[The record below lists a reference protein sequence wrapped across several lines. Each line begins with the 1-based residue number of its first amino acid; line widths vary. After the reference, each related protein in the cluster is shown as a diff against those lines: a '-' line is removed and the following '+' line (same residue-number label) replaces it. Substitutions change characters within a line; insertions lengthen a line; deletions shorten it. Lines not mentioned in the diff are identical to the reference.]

1 MAGHQTRAL
10 GQGNALSLKYIFSPF
25 GRFQG
30 HANLDDREDRT
41 VVMSAQGHNCPYFR
55 DKVMEAAVSHTKEL
69 AWSVALGDQ
78 GSVLQKPQSR
88 DVMQK

>member
-1 MAGHQTRAL
+1 MYCRDSN
-10 GQGNALSLKYIFSPF
+10 QGFGPRKCSNSKYILSPL
-25 GRFQG
+25 GRLQG
-30 HANLDDREDRT
+30 HTNLDEREDRT
-41 VVMSAQGHNCPYFR
+41 VVMSAQGHKCPYFR

-88 DVMQK
+88 DVM